1 MRVPLTVCFQFPDP
15 LGTVR
20 VYVYSTWECT
30 CKCACCF
37 ARSDK
42 FGLSAGSATACNI
55 TLHTLFTSDTATV
68 TLCLFLVL
76 ALLCFF
82 MCLGCFPV
90 SFLEFNLFL
99 VSLFCADYYCSV
111 IKVRKITGNFH
122 SCFHQGKPRIQC
134 ARQVNG
140 MWIIITMCYSYFIY

>member
-55 TLHTLFTSDTATV
+55 HTLFTSSTCDTATV
-68 TLCLFLVL
+68 TLFVFSVSSIV
-76 ALLCFF
+76 FF
-82 MCLGCFPV
+82 YVFGMLR
-90 SFLEFNLFL
+90 SFF
-99 VSLFCADYYCSV
+99 
-111 IKVRKITGNFH
+111 
-122 SCFHQGKPRIQC
+122 PRIQFFGQLILC
-134 ARQVNG
+134 WLLLLGYQCEEDYWEFPLMFPPREAKDS
-140 MWIIITMCYSYFIY
+140 MCKTS